1 MPLGA
6 EEIAALARE
15 LAGLAGCRVEKVHQ
29 RDPHALVLTL
39 GRRREESAPGRRWQ
53 RLFLLLSVRAPLAR
67 VHLVGERG
75 EVPGHPPPFGAWLR
89 ERLTGARIIGV
100 REPGRARAVEID
112 LLSREPI
119 RPAAAGRGEVG
130 ERRQRRWILVAELA
144 GSSPN
149 LVLLDGG
156 RRLQGSLFPV
166 RRGGTGTGTG
176 TGTEDL
182 KAGEAYQPPPVP
194 SPPSALSALTSSP
207 WRYLPVEETEGSPG
221 DQEPSRLFPLNF
233 ALGRYYQQVEAEVL
247 LRERRQD
254 LARRLAGLL
263 AKRRKLISRL
273 EGDLAAAREGEGGL
287 RFGEL
292 LKAEIPRLR
301 RGMDRVEVVDYYA
314 ADLPRVVIPLDP
326 ARDPLQNIERYFR
339 RYRKAQRAVP
349 VILERVERVRLEISR
364 LEDLSGS
371 LEKANSPSDFREI
384 EKRFQGLSP
393 APVPSASRQP
403 RTASPVS
410 VSGPRR
416 FTSRDGLTILVGRGG
431 AENDELTFRL
441 ARGNDVFLHVSG
453 RPGPHVV
460 IRTLPGRPVPP
471 ETLFDAAQ
479 LALYYSLTS
488 RHATRFEEGFAADV
502 DYVEVK
508 HVRKPRG
515 ARPGAVL
522 LARHQTL
529 RVNASPERIQRLRQ
543 AKVES

>member
-15 LAGLAGCRVEKVHQ
+15 LAGLAGSRVEKVHQ

-39 GRRREESAPGRRWQ
+39 GRKREEPAPGRRWQ
-53 RLFLLLSVRAPLAR
+53 RLFLLLCVRPPLAR

-89 ERLTGARIIGV
+89 ERLTGARILGV

-119 RPAAAGRGEVG
+119 RPAAAGRGEAG
-130 ERRQRRWILVAELA
+130 ERRQRRWILVAELS

-156 RRLQGSLFPV
+156 RRLLGSLFPV
-166 RRGGTGTGTG
+166 RRGGAGTG

-194 SPPSALSALTSSP
+194 SPPPALAALTSSP
-207 WRYLPVEETEGSPG
+207 WRYLPVEESVGAQG
-221 DQEPSRLFPLNF
+221 DQDPSRLFPLNF
-233 ALGRYYQQVEAEVL
+233 ALGRYY
-247 LRERRQD
+247 R
-254 LARRLAGLL
+254 
-263 AKRRKLISRL
+263 
-273 EGDLAAAREGEGGL
+273 L

-314 ADLPRVVIPLDP
+314 ADLPRVMIPLDP
-326 ARDPLQNIERYFR
+326 ARDPLQNIERYFQ
-339 RYRKAQRAVP
+339 RYRKAQRAIP
-349 VILERVERVRLEISR
+349 LILERADRVRQEISR

-371 LEKANSPSDFREI
+371 LEKANSLSDLHEI

-393 APVPSASRQP
+393 GRVPSASRQP
-403 RTASPVS
+403 RAAGPVPA
-410 VSGPRR
+410 SGPRR

-431 AENDELTFRL
+431 AENDELTFRV

-479 LALYYSLTS
+479 LALYYSLPS
-488 RHATRFEEGFAADV
+488 RHATRFEEGLAADV

-529 RVNASPERIQRLRQ
+529 RVNASPERMKRLR
-543 AKVES
+543 ESI